1 MHRNVILAALL
12 FVSVGFTPA
21 FADDGILSNSVNSL
35 TDFADLQDHDSDTR
49 MFTESGMDTQD
60 STANMLAVLILGIP
74 FGILVYR
81 VSDSDP
87 IPLKYAKLSGVAVA
101 FAMVSLM
108 TTPIA
113 IGNSFWGY
121 ALAAVEPEIN
131 IPEPIDSLYFDTVQD
146 FSQKGTSIILDQ
158 NNSAISLDGDGDYL
172 VLDSKLSEKLNQ
184 FTVSAWVKPDYKIGA
199 PATFSIV
206 SEADAFD
213 LSISNDHVEKNVAKF
228 SVYDGIKWHTVESK
242 SAILEQ
248 WTHVSATYS
257 GNSIKIFVN
266 GIQENSL
273 NVDGDYSLT
282 YQYGVATQNSFD
294 YISSKSNVLVGAFN
308 KSIRDASSIQNHFSG
323 LIDDVTLYDTLLS
336 SEHIFAIDKNNRTSD
351 IVLEPEVQA
360 VETALEQTKTENW
373 YGFAADD
380 DNPNDL
386 KLEEIA
392 AEGYKVKKP
401 VETKKNDN
409 PVETLEEQSLDEV
422 DAATEDDAS
431 DGDSSTEDTTNETT
445 EFDDGEISTSSDSS
459 TD

>member
-158 NNSAISLDGDGDYL
+158 NNSAISLDGDYL

-213 LSISNDHVEKNVAKF
+213 LSINNDHVEKNVAKF

-351 IVLEPEVQA
+351 IVLEPEVQQ

-380 DNPNDL
+380 DNSNDQ
-386 KLEEIA
+386 KLEELA
-392 AEGYKVKKP
+392 AEGYKVKKIE
-401 VETKKNDN
+401 ET
-409 PVETLEEQSLDEV
+409 
-422 DAATEDDAS
+422 
-431 DGDSSTEDTTNETT
+431 
-445 EFDDGEISTSSDSS
+445 I
-459 TD
+459 